1 MASALISAEAIYSQH
16 LVVPGQVIAISE
28 SNEEGGFLRGHGT
41 YLEEEEN
48 EGDDGD
54 VDMSKGEDHVS
65 SNKTTR
71 LIASVA
77 GRVERVNK
85 LISVHPTVSMSHY
98 VGQVGDLVIGRI
110 AAVGSTRWKV
120 DIGGSGKKVPLPLSG
135 VHLAGGQQRIR
146 TAQDALEM
154 RALFREGDLLSAE
167 ITTNGQ
173 LHTRSL
179 RYGKLENGCFL
190 QVPPALIPRRKQ
202 HFCTLQINII
212 PTNIVDIDVLL
223 GCNGGIWIQ
232 RTIPQEWI
240 QRAQRQAKREQMGTA
255 MVLEEEPMEENA
267 APLAETYTQ
276 LRTWHQQTPTKP
288 DLRAAIAR
296 VRNAIHALAQVY
308 AFITPQHITD
318 IVHTTIQNKIQISHM
333 LLPHN
338 IVQLTQA
345 TRQTAQN
352 Q

>member
-1 MASALISAEAIYSQH
+1 MASALVSAEALYSQH
-16 LVVPGQVIAISE
+16 LVIPGQVIAVSE
-28 SNEEGGFLRGHGT
+28 SNEDGGFLRGHGT

-48 EGDDGD
+48 EEDGD
-54 VDMSKGEDHVS
+54 GNMSTGEEGENQR
-65 SNKTTR
+65 NKTTR

-85 LISVHPTVSMSHY
+85 LISVHPSVSMSHY

-110 AAVGSTRWKV
+110 AAVGSNRWKV
-120 DIGGSGKKVPLPLSG
+120 DVGGGKKKVPLPLSG

-154 RALFREGDLLSAE
+154 RALFQEGDLLSAE

-190 QVPPALIPRRKQ
+190 QVPPSLIPRRKQ
-202 HFCTLQINII
+202 HFCTIEIKMA
-212 PTNIVDIDVLL
+212 TDSTAVTEIDVLL

-240 QRAQRQAKREQMGTA
+240 QRAQRDAKREQMGTA
-255 MVLEEEPMEENA
+255 MVDEEPMEENA

-276 LRTWHQQTPTKP
+276 LRTWHQQTSTTPVQR
-288 DLRAAIAR
+288 DAISR
-296 VRNAIHALAQVY
+296 VRNAIKALAQVY
-308 AFITPQHITD
+308 TFITPQHITD

-338 IVQLTQA
+338 IVLLTKN
-345 TRQTAQN
+345 TRKQ
-352 Q
+352 